1 MTFKA
6 EAKGEDRRVA
16 RTRNLLQDAL
26 TALIVEKG
34 YDPITVQDIL
44 DKANV
49 GRSTF
54 YAHFK
59 DKQDL
64 LMGSLDRLK
73 GFLGEAQRSAR
84 AVEGSADRLAF
95 SLPMLH
101 HVKSHA
107 KLYKAFMGRASG
119 TMVMFHIQ
127 RILVDLARPEI
138 QDRLSR
144 RPQAKRRGQAPKE
157 VPLEAIVQATVG
169 SYLALLTWWMD
180 HGTPCSAEELDGLFQ
195 KLVLPGLEPPAG
207 IEPPLR
213 AALRA

>member
-1 MTFKA
+1 VTLKA

-16 RTRNLLQDAL
+16 RTRNRLQDAL

-44 DKANV
+44 DRADV

-54 YAHFK
+54 YAHYK

-64 LMGSLDRLK
+64 LMGSLGRLK
-73 GFLGEAQRSAR
+73 GALGEAQRAAL
-84 AVEGSADRLAF
+84 AVEGPQGKLAF

-107 KLYKAFMGRASG
+107 RLYRAFMGRASG

-127 RILVDLARPEI
+127 RVLADLARAEI
-138 QDRLSR
+138 AARVPKRLQGR
-144 RPQAKRRGQAPKE
+144 R
-157 VPLEAIVQATVG
+157 PLEAVVQATVG
-169 SYLALLTWWMD
+169 AYLALLTWWMD
-180 HGTPCSAEELDGLFQ
+180 HGSALSAEEVDALFQ
-195 KLVLPGLEPPAG
+195 KLVLPGLG
-207 IEPPLR
+207 
-213 AALRA
+213 ALEG